1 MVIEDSTVIL
11 EMEEY
16 LFLSIYS
23 AYLETD
29 EHLKAVAGCSLKRM
43 FLRISQNSQKNTC
56 SRVFFNEFCN
66 ILKNTYFYR
75 TSPVPAPE
83 H

>member
-29 EHLKAVAGCSLKRM
+29 EHL
-43 FLRISQNSQKNTC
+43 NT
-56 SRVFFNEFCN
+56 
-66 ILKNTYFYR
+66 
-75 TSPVPAPE
+75 
-83 H
+83 